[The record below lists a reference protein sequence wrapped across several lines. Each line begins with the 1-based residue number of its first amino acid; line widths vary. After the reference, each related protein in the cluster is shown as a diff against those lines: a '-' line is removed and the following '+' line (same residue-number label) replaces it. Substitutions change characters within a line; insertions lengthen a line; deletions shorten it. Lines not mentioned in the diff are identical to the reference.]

1 MNGDAIRLLPQAQ
14 AFVKAA
20 DSAKK
25 PIAVICHGTWL
36 PVSAGIIKGRNGD
49 ELAESAGRHPQRG
62 RHMGR
67 SGSGGRQQPDFEP
80 QAR

>member
-25 PIAVICHGTWL
+25 PVAVICCGTW
-36 PVSAGIIKGRNGD
+36 VDKEVVETAI
-49 ELAESAGRHPQRG
+49 
-62 RHMGR
+62 
-67 SGSGGRQQPDFEP
+67 
-80 QAR
+80 